1 MFKGLQWKIVLLYA
15 SLILFALLSIGVYLV
30 QSLESYY
37 LRNFKEGVETQA
49 KLLSTFLTPRIFDE
63 EGEEYI
69 AEIVEGFRGTKDFDI
84 VVLDQNSRVTGTSGA
99 EEMIGKRIIQEE
111 VTRALAGNS
120 SDEIRINPEQEERY
134 YYLAYP
140 VKHEEIVR
148 GVIYLGSSLQT
159 IDQTLGEVK
168 GIIISGSLIVLVISF
183 GVGMALTR
191 TITSPIR
198 ELTQKASQ
206 MARGD
211 FSQRVVE
218 AYSEDEIGQLVHMYN
233 HMATRLNNTLNE
245 ISAEKSKMEAILINM
260 RDGVL
265 ALDGAGILVHIN
277 PAAKELLNSIS
288 REKVEVGKPPLFLLN
303 EIIGKNRLENFYRER
318 NSITFE
324 TIWEEPFRVFRVSI
338 VPFQLEEGFL
348 GGMLVVLHDI
358 TEEKE
363 MIRRQ
368 QDFVANVSH
377 ELKTPLTS
385 VKTYVET
392 LLEEDLENKEIAYKF
407 LEVINSETERM
418 VSLVQDLLILSKLD
432 TQQDDFDRTEVHL
445 ADLLRKI
452 IINMQPYHANGPDI
466 HLNIKERLPPIH
478 ADQSQIN
485 QVFVNLLANALQY
498 TPADGQV
505 EVSAT
510 EQDGWVYAC
519 VQDTGGG
526 IPSEELSRV
535 FERFYRVDKTRS
547 REFGGTGLGLSIT
560 KQVVEAHG
568 GKIWIESQLHEG
580 TAVYL
585 TLPAYAANDAN
596 ESD

>member
-1 MFKGLQWKIVLLYA
+1 MMLKGLQWKIVLLYA
-15 SLILFALLSIGVYLV
+15 SLILFALLSIGAYLV

-63 EGEEYI
+63 GGEEYI

-84 VVLDQNSRVTGTSGA
+84 VVLDQNSRVAGTSGA

-120 SDEIRINPEQEERY
+120 SDEIRINPEREERY
-134 YYLAYP
+134 YYLAHP
-140 VKHEEIVR
+140 VKHEETVR
-148 GVIYLGSSLQT
+148 GVIYLSSSLQT

-183 GVGMALTR
+183 GVGIALTR

-206 MARGD
+206 MAKGN
-211 FSQRVVE
+211 FSQRVE
-218 AYSEDEIGQLVHMYN
+218 AYSEDEIGELVHMYN

-245 ISAEKSKMEAILINM
+245 ISAEKSKVEAILINM

-277 PAAKELLNSIS
+277 PAAEELLSSIS
-288 REKVEVGKPPLFLLN
+288 REKIEVGKPPLFLVN
-303 EIIGKNRLENFYRER
+303 EVIGKDRLEQFNRER
-318 NSITFE
+318 SSVAFE
-324 TIWEEPFRVFRVSI
+324 TTWEEPFRVFRVSI
-338 VPFQLEEGFL
+338 APFQLEEGPL

-358 TEEKE
+358 TEEKD

-432 TQQDDFDRTEVHL
+432 AQQDDFERTEVYL
-445 ADLLRKI
+445 DDLLRKI
-452 IINMQPYHANGPDI
+452 IMNMQPYHANGPEI
-466 HLNIKERLPPIH
+466 QLNLQENLPPVY

-485 QVFVNLLANALQY
+485 QVFINLLTNALQY
-498 TPADGQV
+498 TPAEGHV
-505 EVSAT
+505 EVSTT
-510 EQDGWVYAC
+510 EKNGWVYAC
-519 VQDTGGG
+519 VKDTGIG
-526 IPSEELSRV
+526 IPEEELSRV
-535 FERFYRVDKTRS
+535 FERFYRIDKARS

-585 TLPAYAANDAN
+585 TLPAYAEN
-596 ESD
+596 ESE